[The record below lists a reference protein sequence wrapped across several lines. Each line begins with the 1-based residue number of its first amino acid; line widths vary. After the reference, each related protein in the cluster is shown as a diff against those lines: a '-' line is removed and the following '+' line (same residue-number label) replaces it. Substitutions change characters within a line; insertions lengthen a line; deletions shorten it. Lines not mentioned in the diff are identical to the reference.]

1 MQIGKKQVIKL
12 KKETKPLGCHLIAS
26 EPFNDLKL
34 DSDKIRLCFRNITI
48 EAVWK
53 MNQSVNG
60 EGSENSEEDISKVQ
74 ERNYVCLD

>member
-53 MNQSVNG
+53 MN
-60 EGSENSEEDISKVQ
+60 
-74 ERNYVCLD
+74 